1 MKRHQQILA
10 GILIVQIVLGVIT
23 FWPRSGSAGAAQ
35 PVFPDLDVA
44 DITTLTITD
53 DQGAHIVLRRSGENW
68 SLAEAG
74 DYPAKAN
81 TITPILDKFTQLDTA
96 TLVARTDSSH
106 KALQVADDNY
116 VRRIDIGMKDGATH
130 TLYLGSSPRYTATH
144 FRVAGQTETY
154 LTAALSSWELN
165 TAATSWV
172 DTSYRT
178 LDTATVTE
186 VTLQNANGTF
196 KLVKSGEEWTLA
208 DLTDDE
214 VIAPGKTADI
224 VNKAARITLQRP
236 LGLEEEASYGLDE
249 PAAIVTLKTEDSSIY
264 TLRVGAK
271 FDGSNYAVKASE
283 SPYYVAVTE
292 YNVKT
297 LIENDRAAFL
307 QEPTPTPTPT
317 PQP

>member
-1 MKRHQQILA
+1 MKRHQQILT
-10 GILIVQIVLGVIT
+10 GILIVQLILGVIT

-35 PVFPDLDVA
+35 SVFPDLDVA
-44 DITTLTITD
+44 DIATLTITD
-53 DQGAHIVLRRSGENW
+53 DQGASIVLRRSGENW

-74 DYPAKAN
+74 DYPAQASS
-81 TITPILDKFTQLDTA
+81 ITPLLDKLTQLDTA
-96 TLVARTDSSH
+96 TLVARTEASH
-106 KALQVADDNY
+106 KALQVADDNF
-116 VRRIDIGMKDGATH
+116 VRRIDIGMKDGTTH

-144 FRVAGQTETY
+144 FRVAGQAETY
-154 LTAALSSWELN
+154 LTAALSTWELN

-178 LDTATVTE
+178 IDAATVTE
-186 VTLQNANGTF
+186 ITLQNANGFF
-196 KLVKSGEEWTLA
+196 KFVKTKDDTWTLDDLAA
-208 DLTDDE
+208 DE
-214 VIAPGKTADI
+214 IVAPAQTADI
-224 VNKAARITLQRP
+224 VSKATRITLQRP
-236 LGLEEEASYGLDE
+236 LGLMDEASYGLAA
-249 PAAIVTLKTEDSSIY
+249 PAAIVTLTMQDGSVA

-271 FDGSNYAVKASE
+271 FDGSNYAIKASE

-307 QEPTPTPTPT
+307 QQPTPTPT

>member
-10 GILIVQIVLGVIT
+10 GILVVQIILGVIT

-35 PVFPDLDVA
+35 PVFPDLKVEDIVA
-44 DITTLTITD
+44 LTITD
-53 DQGAHIVLRRSGENW
+53 DQGARIVLRRSGENW
-68 SLAEAG
+68 TLAEAG
-74 DYPAKAN
+74 DYPARASS
-81 TITPILDKFTQLDTA
+81 ITPFLDKFTQLDTA
-96 TLVARTDSSH
+96 TLVARTESSH
-106 KALQVADDNY
+106 KALQVADNGF
-116 VRRIDIGMKDGATH
+116 VRRIDVGMKDGTTH

-144 FRVAGQTETY
+144 FRVAGQAETY
-154 LTAALSSWELN
+154 LTAALSTWELN

-178 LDTATVTE
+178 IDAATVTE
-186 VTLQNANGTF
+186 ITLQNANGFF
-196 KLVKSGEEWTLA
+196 KFVKTEDDTWTLA
-208 DLTDDE
+208 DLAADE
-214 VIAPGKTADI
+214 IVAPAQTADI
-224 VNKAARITLQRP
+224 VSKATRITLQRP
-236 LGLEEEASYGLDE
+236 LGLTDEASYGLAA
-249 PAAIVTLKTEDSSIY
+249 PAATVTLTMEDGSVT

-271 FDGSNYAVKASE
+271 FDGSNYAIKASE

-307 QEPTPTPTPT
+307 QQPTPTPT

>member
-10 GILIVQIVLGVIT
+10 GILIVQIILGVIT

-35 PVFPDLDVA
+35 PIFPDLNVE
-44 DITTLTITD
+44 DIVTLTITD
-53 DQGAHIVLRRSGENW
+53 DQDTSIVLRRSGENW

-74 DYPAKAN
+74 DYPAKAD
-81 TITPILDKFTQLDTA
+81 TITPILDKFTQLDTT
-96 TLVARTDSSH
+96 TLVARTESSH
-106 KALQVADDNY
+106 KALQVADDTF
-116 VRRIDIGMKDGATH
+116 VRRIDIGMKDGTTH

-144 FRVAGQTETY
+144 FRVAGQVETY
-154 LTAALSSWELN
+154 LTAALSAWELN

-172 DTSYRT
+172 DTGYRT
-178 LDTATVTE
+178 LDTAMVTE

-208 DLTDDE
+208 DLAGDE
-214 VIAPGKTADI
+214 IIAPGKASDI

-236 LGLEEEASYGLDE
+236 LGLTEEASYGLAS
-249 PAAIVTLKTEDSSIY
+249 PAAIVTLKMADGSFS

-292 YNVKT
+292 YNVNT

-307 QEPTPTPTPT
+307 QQPTPAPT

>member
-10 GILIVQIVLGVIT
+10 GILIVQIILGVIT

-44 DITTLTITD
+44 DIATLTITD
-53 DQGAHIVLRRSGENW
+53 DLGASIVLRRSGENW

-74 DYPAKAN
+74 DYPANAA

-96 TLVARTDSSH
+96 TLVARTEASH

-116 VRRIDIGMKDGATH
+116 LRRIDIGMRDGTTH

-144 FRVAGQTETY
+144 FRVAGQAETY
-154 LTAALSSWELN
+154 LTAALSTWELN

-172 DTSYRT
+172 DTNYRS

-196 KLVKSGEEWTLA
+196 RLVKSGEEWTLA
-208 DLTDDE
+208 NLAGDE
-214 VIAPGKTADI
+214 IIAPGKTADI

-236 LGLEEEASYGLDE
+236 LGLTEEASYGLGT
-249 PAAIVTLKTEDSSIY
+249 PAATVTLTMDDGSVT

-292 YNVKT
+292 FNVKP

-307 QEPTPTPTPT
+307 QEPTPTPTP
-317 PQP
+317 QP

>member
-10 GILIVQIVLGVIT
+10 GILIVQIILGVIT
-23 FWPRSGSAGAAQ
+23 FWPRSGAAGATQ

-44 DITTLTITD
+44 DIVTLTITD
-53 DQGAHIVLRRSGENW
+53 DQGAHIILNRSGENW
-68 SLAEAG
+68 GLAEAG
-74 DYPAKAN
+74 DYPAKAD

-96 TLVARTDSSH
+96 TLVARTESSH
-106 KALQVADDNY
+106 KALQVADDDF
-116 VRRIDIGMKDGATH
+116 VRRIDIGMKDGTTH

-144 FRVAGQTETY
+144 FRVAGQDETY

-172 DTSYRT
+172 DTTYRT
-178 LDTATVTE
+178 LDAATVTE

-208 DLTDDE
+208 DLAGDE
-214 VIAPGKTADI
+214 VIASGKTSDI
-224 VNKAARITLQRP
+224 VTKATRVSLQRP
-236 LGLEEEASYGLDE
+236 LGLTEDTSYGLDS
-249 PAAIVTLKTEDSSIY
+249 PAAIVTLKMEDGSVY

-297 LIENDRAAFL
+297 LIENDRAAFM
-307 QEPTPTPTPT
+307 QEPTPTPTP
-317 PQP
+317 QP